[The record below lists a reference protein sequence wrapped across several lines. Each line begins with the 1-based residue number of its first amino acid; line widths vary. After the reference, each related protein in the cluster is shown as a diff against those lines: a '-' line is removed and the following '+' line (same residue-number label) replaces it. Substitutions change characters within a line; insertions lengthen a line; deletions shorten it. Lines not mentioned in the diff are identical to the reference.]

1 MFYLIKLDKIKR
13 YKYISDSAFP
23 LSMWIHARRS
33 IIPYSLSM
41 YFIDNFRALIRK
53 RIEDIKELD
62 NMPKSN
68 ILEQIGKIAGNLE
81 QLCRENGI
89 ALRLYIHS
97 DKENSTVFTY
107 NIEC

>member
-1 MFYLIKLDKIKR
+1 MPENSEF
-13 YKYISDSAFP
+13 
-23 LSMWIHARRS
+23 
-33 IIPYSLSM
+33 
-41 YFIDNFRALIRK
+41 YFIDNIKSEINRFEQPGFLDNPINLWYAKSYLLGVRCI
-53 RIEDIKELD
+53 IDIYNDKKKEKEII

-89 ALRLYIHS
+89 ALKLYIHS